1 VDGLGGEP
9 APPDSARPQARR
21 LRAGRGRSA
30 RERRSTCSGRG
41 SIGAPPCNGL
51 LQVSETLLLLGAV
64 QLGVS
69 YWLYA
74 RAIRHVTA
82 LEAVL
87 IPVIEPLLNPF
98 WVLLA
103 LGERPS
109 LQALAGGAIVLAAI
123 TLRGVFALRAR
134 QMGATS

>member
-1 VDGLGGEP
+1 MNTLTLIHECPSITPNMP
-9 APPDSARPQARR
+9 A
-21 LRAGRGRSA
+21 GW
-30 RERRSTCSGRG
+30 
-41 SIGAPPCNGL
+41 GA
-51 LQVSETLLLLGAV
+51 LLLLGSV
-64 QLGVS
+64 QLGFS

-109 LQALAGGAIVLAAI
+109 LQALIGGAIVLTAI
-123 TLRGVFALRAR
+123 TVRGVLALRAR